1 MRKPHVNLQT
11 PQFYFMKVLLGPISW
26 QIHFP
31 WLVQTSE
38 QEARKKEGG
47 VEQLVNMGVKKGVF
61 LSGCLNRLLTDGPI
75 RGCCVV
81 PAAAVSS
88 VPQCPRQIF
97 NPHTARYGSFAK
109 IFFFAFFAHNICTL
123 KTIFIQHS
131 TPNVCKICF
140 LLWICLY
147 VFPYMKSTWT
157 HVCLRKFTSK
167 VSLQML
173 FVRKFAH
180 FLGRIFAQE
189 KTYSDIFKLEANTS

>member
-1 MRKPHVNLQT
+1 MRKPHVNLQI
-11 PQFYFMKVLLGPISW
+11 PQFYFMKVFLGPMSW

-31 WLVQTSE
+31 WLVQTSG
-38 QEARKKEGG
+38 QEARRKEGG

-109 IFFFAFFAHNICTL
+109 IFFSHFLHIIYIENNF
-123 KTIFIQHS
+123 HS
-131 TPNVCKICF
+131 APNVCEICF

-147 VFPYMKSTWT
+147 VFPWNQHELM
-157 HVCLRKFTSK
+157 
-167 VSLQML
+167 
-173 FVRKFAH
+173 FA
-180 FLGRIFAQE
+180 
-189 KTYSDIFKLEANTS
+189 

>member
-109 IFFFAFFAHNICTL
+109 IFFSHFLHIIYVHWKQFSSSIQHQMYVKFAFSYEFACMFSHTWN
-123 KTIFIQHS
+123 QHE
-131 TPNVCKICF
+131 
-140 LLWICLY
+140 L
-147 VFPYMKSTWT
+147 M
-157 HVCLRKFTSK
+157 
-167 VSLQML
+167 
-173 FVRKFAH
+173 FA
-180 FLGRIFAQE
+180 
-189 KTYSDIFKLEANTS
+189 